1 MPDTAA
7 YTQLQVLRKDDEFV
21 LSRAVPRDAH
31 GAPSNTV
38 LLLQVVQEQVT
49 AEQIAKMQ
57 HEFALRNLLSEKY
70 VALPHAMVV
79 IEGKPAL
86 VLQDPGLP
94 TLDVNLNVCM
104 PIAQFLRV
112 SIGILKALA
121 LVHQQE
127 IIHKNLYPGNI
138 LVDQRS
144 GQAFLTGF
152 GLASHLPRER
162 QAATPLASMEGNFA
176 YMSPEQT
183 GRMNRS
189 IDSRSDL
196 YSIGVIFYQLLT
208 GVLPFS
214 AQDPVQWVHAHIARE
229 PLPPAR
235 RQATIPQILSNIV
248 VKLLAKNAQ
257 ERYQTVAG
265 LLFDLRRC
273 QSEWQSKALIAHFN
287 LGQHDAPMRL
297 MIPETLYGRQEQC
310 LQLQNSLAR
319 VVASGNPELLLISGY
334 SGCGKSALVNELHK
348 ALVQPHAWYIEGKF
362 DQFRRSIP
370 YAMLAQAFSGLVRQ
384 LLSLTE
390 HELAARK
397 NELLQ
402 KLGTNVQLITD
413 LVPEMRH
420 VVGSHPVPPT
430 LSPVEAENR
439 FHNVFRQFL
448 NVIATREHPLVIFLD
463 DLQWID
469 GASLKLLAQ
478 ILEHNTPRHLLLI
491 GAYRDNE
498 VGPTHPLTLMLASL
512 HPNAATGMR
521 VEHMQLSALTQDE
534 VRHLIGSTLRCPPA
548 ACNGLAQLVYRKTAG
563 NPLFT
568 IEFVRNLADEKLLV
582 FDAELAC
589 WRWDVNRIEEKAYS
603 ENVAELIISKLER
616 LPSETMEC
624 LKLLSCLGHQS
635 TVETVAMVAALSVP
649 QVRQFLQ
656 PAVRSG
662 FLLRHSELYIFLH
675 DRVQEAAYALIS
687 PEELPALHLRIARLL
702 LRHHHPSRLE
712 EEVFDIVNHCNQ
724 GLHLVVDALEKQRWC
739 QFNYIAGKKAK
750 DAIAYAAA
758 SQYLQIANS
767 LMEDDAWQQRYQDKF
782 ELTLAQAE
790 CEYQLGKIELAE
802 QMFDELLLRAQS
814 NQCHARVSILRIKLY
829 QLSARFEAAVTT
841 AFACLARFDIAVSK
855 DEAILAAQ
863 LTVVRSEIENRL
875 AQQSIAS
882 LIDLP
887 VIADEDMRVVLE
899 LFSELR
905 LIAWNAQPNLYQFLS
920 LKALLITLQN
930 GNSEAACS
938 AYMAYGINL
947 IAQGNIADAVQ
958 FGDMALAL
966 YQRFDEKVRLGRL
979 MFTHGAFFNSW
990 SNSLNNSIDLLEQ
1003 AYLRCL
1009 EVGNLAIAG
1018 YCAPHIITM
1027 MFEQYESLDACLQA
1041 ADKYLTSERQNQ
1053 SIWPRRMIRLYQQ
1066 LCLFMRDENL
1076 PFDSSY
1082 TAHFEQAQA
1091 LAEFEQA
1098 QYGPG
1103 VCLTQITRQIAC
1115 YHFGHYEESLH
1126 AARLAG
1132 KHLHFLRATNA
1143 ETTHHFFY
1151 ALSLC
1156 AQYRKLDQAQQAESM
1171 QLLQQFL
1178 AQHAIWA
1185 TQNAGNYG
1193 TRYQLLQAEMARLE
1207 GRKMQAMRFYDA
1219 AIKEARENKFLQF
1232 EALANELTAVFYD
1245 DLGYEKISKTY
1256 LRDARYAYLRW
1267 GANGKVKQLGQRFPW
1282 LDARAAISN
1291 QGVGSASGTRLAQL
1305 DMMSV
1310 VKASQAVSG
1319 VMVLEALI
1327 EALLK
1332 IVIENAGAERGLLI
1346 LQQGA
1351 DYEIKAEASTT
1362 QEGVS
1367 VVFVNAQLSQQDLHK
1382 APRSLLQYVLRTAEK
1397 ILLDDASLQSQF
1409 SEDAYLH
1416 QMRPKSVL
1424 CLPLLKQSKLV
1435 GLLYLENRLTPGVFT
1450 PDRIAVLEL
1459 LASQAAISIENATLY
1474 HNLELENQDRK
1485 RAESALQEH
1494 RDQLEV
1500 TIHERTLE
1508 MMQQKQEV
1516 EQQKESVELAHRN
1529 ISVMS
1534 EIGREITASLNRKD
1548 IISTLYRHVNE
1559 LMEASNF
1566 GVGFYK
1572 PGEEIIEFPFNIHI
1586 GQPMRAYSYK
1596 MEDDQPAVWCVT
1608 NRAVVF
1614 INDTAHESKPY
1625 VRDLDALVARAL
1637 SLGAKAVPQAM
1648 LMVPMLLKD
1657 RVLGMIGV
1665 HSYSKHVYQRVHVD
1679 MLLTLASYAAVAI
1692 DNAQAYSQVEA
1703 TLIALRETEA
1713 QLRQQEQQ
1721 VRKHTDELA
1730 LANKSLQENDERLR
1744 LAKQKAEEAT
1754 QLKSEFLANMS
1765 HEIRTPMNA
1774 IIGMAHL
1781 ALRTELTPKQQ
1792 DYIAKIHRAGLSLLG
1807 IINDILDF
1815 SKIEAGKLDVEEIV
1829 FSLDEV
1835 LSNVA
1840 SVTSQKASD
1849 KGLEYLFHV
1858 PPAVP
1863 RFLVGD
1869 PLRLGQ
1875 VLINLINN
1883 AIKFTERGEIEVSCT
1898 VLEELLGPQDL
1909 PERRVAL
1916 RFAVRDTGIGMSE
1929 LQQAKL
1935 FQAFSQAD
1943 GSTTRKYGGTGLGLS
1958 ISRHL
1963 VELMKGTIGV
1973 KTEVG
1978 QGSTFHFLLQL
1989 NCAQQV
1995 KVAQEL
2001 PADFHGARILLVD
2014 DSAIA
2019 REILQDSLRS
2029 MPLRV
2034 ETVDSGSSALIA
2046 LRIADA
2052 SHDPYQ
2058 LVLTDWQMPGMDGIS
2073 LARQIRLEKLHCA
2086 TPRVVLM
2093 TAFGREEVQKEAE
2106 LQGVAAFLFKPIS
2119 RSLLFETLL
2128 GVFAPKARNSN
2139 LRLAPQ
2145 RQFPGAAVLLAE
2157 DNDINQQIAV
2167 ELLQVVGIEV
2177 DIANTGREALDKIL
2191 VAGPDGYDLV
2201 LMDLEMPDM
2210 DGHEATIALRQE
2222 RQFAALPIVAMTAH
2236 ALAEVRERCLRE
2248 GMQDYLTKPI
2258 NPEQLYS
2265 VLARWLPISLQ
2276 GNASNANNAALDVQ
2290 NELQLPELP
2299 GINLRS
2305 ALTRVAGNVVLYQQ
2319 LLARFAHSQAQ
2330 VVEQLRQHV
2339 KSGRRA
2345 DAARLA
2351 HSLRGVA
2358 GNIGAESVAQIA
2370 QDLEYRLQ
2378 SASLESE
2385 HLQRQ
2390 LSALEKDL
2398 HPLLQ
2403 VLAQWKS
2410 EPHAS
2415 EAPIALPTHNLQARM
2430 QELLQ
2435 LLSEASGEA
2444 LDLFTQIREEL
2455 AELPNFPFSE
2465 IDMHLEQFE
2474 FDAAHRVLNNVLQ
2487 VPVGQ

>member
-1 MPDTAA
+1 MPDRAA
-7 YTQLQVLRKDDEFV
+7 YTQLQVLRKDEEFV
-21 LSRAVPRDAH
+21 LSRAVPRDAQ

-38 LLLQVVQEQVT
+38 LLLQPIQELVT
-49 AEQIAKMQ
+49 AEQIAKLQ
-57 HEFALRNLLSEKY
+57 HEFSLRDLLSEKY
-70 VALPHAMVV
+70 VALPHAIVEV
-79 IEGKPAL
+79 DGKPAL

-94 TLDVNLNVCM
+94 TLEVNLNACM

-162 QAATPLASMEGNFA
+162 QAATPLATMEGNFA

-248 VKLLAKNAQ
+248 IKLLAKNAQ

-319 VVASGNPELLLISGY
+319 VVASGTPELLLISGY
-334 SGCGKSALVNELHK
+334 SGSGKSALVNELHK

-362 DQFRRSIP
+362 DQFRRTIP

-384 LLSLTE
+384 LLCLSEQELTV
-390 HELAARK
+390 RK
-397 NELLQ
+397 SELLQ
-402 KLGTNVQLITD
+402 KLGANVQLITD
-413 LVPEMRH
+413 IVPEMRH
-420 VVGSHPVPPT
+420 VVGSHPAPPI

-448 NVIATREHPLVIFLD
+448 SVIATREHPLVIFLD

-478 ILEHNTPRHLLLI
+478 ILEHNTPRHLLLV

-498 VGPTHPLTLMLASL
+498 VGPTHPLALMLASL
-512 HPNAATGMR
+512 QPNFATGMR
-521 VEHMQLSALTQDE
+521 IEHMQLSALTQEE

-548 ACNGLAQLVYRKTAG
+548 ACIGLAQLVYSKTAG

-582 FDAELAC
+582 FDTELAC

-603 ENVAELIISKLER
+603 ENVAELIISKLKR
-616 LPSETMEC
+616 LPAETMDC

-635 TVETVAMVAALSVP
+635 NVETVAMVAALSVP

-662 FLLRHSELYIFLH
+662 FLLRHGDLYIFLH

-687 PEELPALHLRIARLL
+687 SGELPALHLRIARLL
-702 LRHHHPSRLE
+702 LSNHLPNRLS

-724 GLHLVVDALEKQRWC
+724 GLHLVVDPLEKQRWC

-758 SQYLQIANS
+758 SRYLHIAS
-767 LMEDDAWQQRYQDKF
+767 ELMGEDAWQKCHQDKF
-782 ELTLAQAE
+782 DLTLAQAE
-790 CEYQLGKIELAE
+790 CEYQLAHIELAE
-802 QMFDELLLRAQS
+802 EMFSQLLQRAQS
-814 NQCHARVSILRIKLY
+814 NQCHAQISVLRIKLY
-829 QLSARFEAAVTT
+829 QLSARFDAAVTT
-841 AFACLARFDIAVSK
+841 AFTCLARFGIEVST
-855 DEAILAAQ
+855 DEDLLAAELQ
-863 LTVVRSEIENRL
+863 VLRREIEDRI
-875 AQQSIAS
+875 AQGSIAS

-887 VIADEDMRVVLE
+887 VIADEDVRIVLE
-899 LFSELR
+899 LLSELR
-905 LIAWNAQPNLYQFLS
+905 AIAWNAQPNLYQFLS
-920 LKALLITLQN
+920 VKALAITLQH
-930 GNSEAACS
+930 GNCEAACS
-938 AYMAYGINL
+938 AYLAYGINL
-947 IAQGNIADAVQ
+947 ITQNNIADAVE
-958 FGDMALAL
+958 FGDLALAL
-966 YQRFDEKVRLGRL
+966 YQRFDEKMRLGRL

-990 SNSLNNSIDLLEQ
+990 SHPLGSSIELLEQ
-1003 AYLRCL
+1003 AYTRCS
-1009 EVGNLAIAG
+1009 EVGNLAMAG
-1018 YCAPHIITM
+1018 YCAPHIVSM
-1027 MFEQYESLDACLQA
+1027 MFEQYESLDICLQA
-1041 ADKYLTSERQNQ
+1041 TEKYIISERQNQ
-1053 SIWPRRMIRLYQQ
+1053 SNWPSRMIRLYQH
-1066 LCLFMRDENL
+1066 LCLCMRDETL
-1076 PFDSSY
+1076 HAGSLS
-1082 TAHFEQAQA
+1082 TAQYDYRQA
-1091 LAEFEQA
+1091 LAEFEDA
-1098 QYGPG
+1098 NYGPG
-1103 VCLTQITRQIAC
+1103 MCLAHIVQQIAC
-1115 YHFGHYEESLH
+1115 YHLGQYEESLL
-1126 AARLAG
+1126 AARMAG
-1132 KHLHFLRATNA
+1132 KNLHFLRATNV

-1156 AQYRKLDQAQQAESM
+1156 AQYRHLDQAEQVQSM
-1171 QLLQQFL
+1171 QLLQNKL
-1178 AQHAIWA
+1178 EQHALWA
-1185 TQNAGNYG
+1185 KQNAGNYG
-1193 TRYQLLQAEMARLE
+1193 SRYQLLQAELARLE

-1219 AIKEARENKFLQF
+1219 AIKSARENKFLQF

-1256 LRDARYAYLRW
+1256 LRDARYAYQRW
-1267 GANGKVKQLGQRFPW
+1267 GASSKVKQLGQRFPW
-1282 LDARAAISN
+1282 LEARAAN
-1291 QGVGSASGTRLAQL
+1291 GNHGVGSASGTRLAQL

-1319 VMVLEALI
+1319 VIVLEALI

-1346 LQQGA
+1346 LQRGA
-1351 DYEIKAEASTT
+1351 DYDIKAEASTT
-1362 QEGVS
+1362 QDGVS

-1508 MMQQKQEV
+1508 MMRQKQEV

-1548 IISTLYRHVNE
+1548 IVSTLYRHVNE

-1608 NRAVVF
+1608 NREVVF
-1614 INDTAHESKPY
+1614 INDTAQESKPY

-1648 LMVPMLLKD
+1648 LMVPMILKD

-1665 HSYSKHVYQRVHVD
+1665 HSYGKHVYQRVHVD

-1730 LANKSLQENDERLR
+1730 LTNKTLQENDERLR

-1835 LSNVA
+1835 LTNVA

-1858 PPAVP
+1858 PPSVP
-1863 RFLVGD
+1863 RYLIGD

-1883 AIKFTERGEIEVSCT
+1883 AIKFTERGEIEVSCN
-1898 VLEELLGPQDL
+1898 VLEELADNK
-1909 PERRVAL
+1909 VVL

-1963 VELMKGTIGV
+1963 VELMKGSIGV
-1973 KTEVG
+1973 QTEVG
-1978 QGSTFHFLLQL
+1978 NGSTFHFLLQL
-1989 NCAQQV
+1989 SCAAQV

-2019 REILQDSLRS
+2019 REVLQDTLRS
-2029 MPLRV
+2029 LPLRV
-2034 ETVDSGSSALIA
+2034 ESVDSGTSALIA

-2058 LVLTDWQMPGMDGIS
+2058 LVLTDWQMPGMDGIQ

-2119 RSLLFETLL
+2119 RSLLFETFL
-2128 GVFAPKARNSN
+2128 GLFAPKARNSN

-2145 RQFPGAAVLLAE
+2145 RQFRGAAVLLAE
-2157 DNDINQQIAV
+2157 DNDINQQIAA
-2167 ELLQVVGIEV
+2167 ELLQVVGIDV
-2177 DIANTGREALDKIL
+2177 DIATTGREALDKML

-2258 NPEQLYS
+2258 NPEQLYN

-2276 GNASNANNAALDVQ
+2276 GNANNAAAETPQ
-2290 NELQLPELP
+2290 EPQLPELP
-2299 GINLRS
+2299 GINLHS
-2305 ALTRVAGNVVLYQQ
+2305 ALTRVAGNVALYQQ
-2319 LLARFAHSQAQ
+2319 LLVRFAISQGQ

-2385 HLQRQ
+2385 YLQRQ

-2403 VLAQWKS
+2403 VLKQWQR
-2410 EPHAS
+2410 EPDVS
-2415 EAPIALPTHNLQARM
+2415 EAPTAAAANSLQVRLH
-2430 QELLQ
+2430 ELLQ
-2435 LLSEASGEA
+2435 LLSEASAEA

-2455 AELPNFPFSE
+2455 AELPDFPFLE
-2465 IDMHLEQFE
+2465 IDNHLEQFE
-2474 FDAAHRVLNNVLQ
+2474 FDAAYRVLNNVLQ
-2487 VPVGQ
+2487 VPAVQ